1 MDEFI
6 KVAKVGELQP
16 GEIKYLELNGEE
28 ILLAN
33 IDGEHYAV
41 SDTCTHA
48 YASLS
53 DGALEGSHVS
63 CPIHGGV
70 FDVISGEVVQG
81 PPDEALQ
88 RYAVKLEGDDI
99 FVGPNNDPH

>member
-1 MDEFI
+1 M
-6 KVAKVGELQP
+6 KAAKVNELQP
-16 GEIKYLELNGEE
+16 GEIKYVELNDVE

-33 IDGEHYAV
+33 IDGELYAV

-53 DGALEGSHVS
+53 DGALEGCQIS

-70 FDVISGEVVQG
+70 FDVITGEVIQG
-81 PPDEALQ
+81 PPDEALE

-99 FVGPNNDPH
+99 LIGPIENPQ